1 MVCYWAEY
9 QTISSWGASKSLNL
23 IVLPSLVPFPV
34 GYSTPSLI
42 SFTQLFVHIQA
53 ADIGD
58 MSGSGNL
65 KFCLWKA
72 FLSDSQY
79 FGAGVVIPNYPIVVS
94 EVGTL
99 SECSM

>member
-1 MVCYWAEY
+1 M
-9 QTISSWGASKSLNL
+9 
-23 IVLPSLVPFPV
+23 
-34 GYSTPSLI
+34 
-42 SFTQLFVHIQA
+42 HIQA

-79 FGAGVVIPNYPIVVS
+79 FGAGVVIPNYPNVVS